1 MIFVAPKPSGRRS
14 RKPGIDRKPRQAY
27 SAKQLERLEA
37 EFKVYISRFPRLFF
51 FSFLLYVTISCYHS
65 RKFPLYDEYFYLR
78 RSINISAWASAWSCP
93 SVWILPRCRSRRG
106 SRIAARNGRSSWH
119 RGWKSP
125 NGRDF
130 SHRRTFRQPS
140 ILYCRITR
148 RLWCSE
154 VRCRMTRTLACRLD
168 PLYRPQIRSDAAQ
181 TRTTWSIVG
190 RTIAKCNKTFRWPLR
205 SIRVFLFSF
214 FFFYVII
221 RRFLSNINLDTV
233 ERLFV

>member
-1 MIFVAPKPSGRRS
+1 MTKNWWFLQHLNRAVEGRENRVSIENRVKLTVRNNWKDSRRS
-14 RKPGIDRKPRQAY
+14 LRY
-27 SAKQLERLEA
+27 N
-37 EFKVYISRFPRLFF
+37 SRFPL
-51 FSFLLYVTISCYHS
+51 SSLYVISCNLS
-65 RKFPLYDEYFYLR
+65 RRILLHDAGYFYLR
-78 RSINISAWASAWSCP
+78 RSISISAWASAWSCP
-93 SVWILPRCRSRRG
+93 SVWISPRCKSRRG

-119 RGWKSP
+119 RGWKSR

-154 VRCRMTRTLACRLD
+154 VRCRMTRTLVCRLD

-190 RTIAKCNKTFRWPLR
+190 
-205 SIRVFLFSF
+205 
-214 FFFYVII
+214 
-221 RRFLSNINLDTV
+221 
-233 ERLFV
+233 